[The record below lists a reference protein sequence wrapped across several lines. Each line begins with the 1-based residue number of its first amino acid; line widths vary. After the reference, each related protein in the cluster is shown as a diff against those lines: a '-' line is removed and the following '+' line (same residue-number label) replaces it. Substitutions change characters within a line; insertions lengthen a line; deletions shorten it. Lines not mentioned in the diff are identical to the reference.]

1 MTNSNPAGTFDS
13 PIRDSTNRRI
23 ALKNQG
29 LPLWSAGLVFVEG
42 EPVFLMIAIAASLAH
57 ASGTPIETNGQVN
70 LDGTVTPVN
79 WDDGDTFKV
88 AATGSSARLDGYNT
102 LESYGAVHRFG
113 PGEGALLK
121 IAQAA
126 TEMAKSQVWKCSTQ
140 PGSGGYGRIR
150 VSCPDLTHALLEAG
164 LAHVFSVGSAAPAD
178 LLASQQKAIN
188 GQKGMWKGG
197 APKGIVT
204 SVHSLDEKPD
214 QTETYNRVVD
224 PTTGQGTKRPHTET
238 HKACAWVCQEGSCLL
253 YVPYTQRY
261 GEGRAACLK

>member
-1 MTNSNPAGTFDS
+1 MV
-13 PIRDSTNRRI
+13 
-23 ALKNQG
+23 
-29 LPLWSAGLVFVEG
+29 LVF
-42 EPVFLMIAIAASLAH
+42 AISAALAQ
-57 ASGTPIETNGQVN
+57 AGGTPTESNGMVL
-70 LDGTVTPVN
+70 LDGTETAVY

-88 AATGSSARLDGYNT
+88 AETGASARLDGYNT

-113 PGEGALLK
+113 PGEDALFE
-121 IAQAA
+121 IANAA
-126 TEMAKSQVWKCSTQ
+126 TTMAKSKTWQCTTQ

-150 VSCPDLTHALLEAG
+150 VSCPGLREALLAGG
-164 LAHVFSVGSAAPAD
+164 LAHVFTVGDSAPKA
-178 LLASQQKAIN
+178 LLEIQRKAIQSEN
-188 GQKGMWKGG
+188 GMWKGG
-197 APKGIVT
+197 APSGIVT
-204 SVHSLDEKPD
+204 SVHSLDEKPN